1 MSYTGDLREYIRA
14 LSYITEGNAPEVE
27 ETVVYETIE
36 NDYKIELKGLLS
48 DLDDLSF
55 KLLNNRMADDMNG
68 SYIDGF
74 EAASMW
80 THERVSQL
88 IAEYTKRLTEL
99 SNAE

>member
-14 LSYITEGNAPEVE
+14 LSYITEENEPETE

-36 NDYKIELKGLLS
+36 NDYKIELEGLLK

-55 KLLNNRMADDMNG
+55 KLLNNRMANEKEG

-74 EAASMW
+74 EASSMW

-99 SNAE
+99 SNAK